1 MSTYQGEIADLRR
14 LANDWREECLKAERR
29 LATLRAQVEQL
40 LRYSIDPT
48 WGLSDPI
55 PDGDLLKRADVL
67 ALLTR
72 EADPEIPRSP
82 SPYDLDAEARLRRQG
97 GRS

>member
-1 MSTYQGEIADLRR
+1 MSNPEYITSLEDQL
-14 LANDWREECLKAERR
+14 EEAEQR
-29 LATLRAQVEQL
+29 LATLRARVEQFMDKYTEHHCHFNCDAADSL
-40 LRYSIDPT
+40 CNC
-48 WGLSDPI
+48 GAHQF
-55 PDGDLLKRADVL
+55 RAQLL

-97 GRS
+97 G